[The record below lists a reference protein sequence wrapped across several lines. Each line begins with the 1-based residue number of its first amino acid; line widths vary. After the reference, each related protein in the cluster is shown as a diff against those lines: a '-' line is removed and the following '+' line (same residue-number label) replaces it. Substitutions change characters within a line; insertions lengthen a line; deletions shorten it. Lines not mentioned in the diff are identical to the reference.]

1 MANRKLQHEPKPVR
15 IGRAEYGLSKLGAA
29 RFDRHDPYHLAV
41 SLPWAGFILAML
53 GLWLAINVVFA
64 SLYVLSP
71 GSVNNARAGSF
82 ADAFFFSVE
91 TLATVG
97 YGVMAPATPYGHIVS
112 AVEIVTG
119 MALTAIATGLLFV
132 RFSRAKANIVA
143 ADNAVVSVQNGKPAL
158 MLRIINGR
166 VTVMTNATARLFLLA
181 ADRTPDGPFLRR
193 IHELRL
199 EQSHLPLF
207 VMPWTLMHV
216 IDDNSPLF
224 GHDAASLAEAG
235 ARLFLTIEVYDHA
248 LSAMVRDMKDYAAE
262 RVRFGMRFGDMVRQ
276 DTAGGAI
283 ADLSR
288 ISALVADDGF
298 AAALRARAGQPDS
311 IAPLG
316 PDTRSDDHAVASA
329 NGGQSA

>member
-1 MANRKLQHEPKPVR
+1 MPTRKHHHDPKPVR

-29 RFDRHDPYHLAV
+29 RFDWHDLYHLAV
-41 SLPWAGFILAML
+41 SLPWPGFIVAML
-53 GLWLAINVVFA
+53 GLWMTINVVFA

-71 GSVNNARAGSF
+71 GSVTNAKAGSF

-97 YGVMAPATPYGHIVS
+97 YGVMAPDTLYGHIVS

-143 ADNAVVSVQNGKPAL
+143 ADDAVVSTQNGKPAL

-166 VTVMTNATARLFLLA
+166 VTIMTNATARLFLLA
-181 ADRTPDGPFLRR
+181 ADRDPDGPFLRR

-216 IDDNSPLF
+216 IDDHSPLF
-224 GHDAASLAEAG
+224 GHDPDSLAEAG
-235 ARLFLTIEVYDHA
+235 ARLFLTIEAHDHA
-248 LSAMVRDMKDYAAE
+248 LSAMVRDMKDYPAE
-262 RVRFGMRFGDMVRQ
+262 RVRFGMRFGDMVRP
-276 DTAGGAI
+276 DEAGGAI
-283 ADLSR
+283 ADVSR
-288 ISALVADDGF
+288 ISVLVADDEFF
-298 AAALRARAGQPDS
+298 AAR
-311 IAPLG
+311 
-316 PDTRSDDHAVASA
+316 RSE
-329 NGGQSA
+329 

>member
-1 MANRKLQHEPKPVR
+1 MPTRKHHHDPKPVR

-29 RFDRHDPYHLAV
+29 RFDWHDLYHLAV
-41 SLPWAGFILAML
+41 SLPWPGFIVAML
-53 GLWLAINVVFA
+53 GLWMTINVVFA

-71 GSVNNARAGSF
+71 GSVTNAKAGSF

-97 YGVMAPATPYGHIVS
+97 YGVMAPDTLYGHIVS

-132 RFSRAKANIVA
+132 RFSRAKASIVA
-143 ADNAVVSVQNGKPAL
+143 ADDAVVSTHNGKPAL

-166 VTVMTNATARLFLLA
+166 VTIMTNATARLFLLA
-181 ADRTPDGPFLRR
+181 ADRDPDGPFLRR

-216 IDDNSPLF
+216 IDDDSPLF
-224 GHDAASLAEAG
+224 GHDPDSLVEAG
-235 ARLFLTIEVYDHA
+235 ARLFLTIEVHDHA
-248 LSAMVRDMKDYAAE
+248 LSAMVRDMKDYPAE
-262 RVRFGMRFGDMVRQ
+262 RVRFGMRFGDMVRP
-276 DTAGGAI
+276 DEAGGAI
-283 ADLSR
+283 ADVSR
-288 ISALVADDGF
+288 ISVLVADDEFF
-298 AAALRARAGQPDS
+298 AAR
-311 IAPLG
+311 
-316 PDTRSDDHAVASA
+316 RSV
-329 NGGQSA
+329 